1 MPLSRLLVIAA
12 FAALAACGS
21 GNDPQAERDR
31 EPVETVFDDM
41 ISTQDKAQQRLDAA
55 REGHREALERQ
66 LEASESDA
74 GSGE

>member
-1 MPLSRLLVIAA
+1 MPLSRLPVVIVL
-12 FAALAACGS
+12 FSLAACGGS
-21 GNDPQAERDR
+21 EEPQAERER

-66 LEASESDA
+66 LEASESD
-74 GSGE
+74 SGGDE

>member
-1 MPLSRLLVIAA
+1 MPLPRLLAA
-12 FAALAACGS
+12 AVLVALAACG
-21 GNDPQAERDR
+21 GGEEPQAERER

-66 LEASESDA
+66 LEASESD
-74 GSGE
+74 SGGDE